1 MAKMKWRQKLHEAW
15 LTMTIK
21 RKIGV
26 FTGVVLFIIFLS
38 VMFAFWVVQT
48 TLNDFQGV
56 LEDNVSSGDYME
68 AIETESRCFADYI
81 KRPSDEARR
90 ELDAACERSAEVV
103 AKLPFSYTA
112 MSENRYA
119 KTWSIKNSYEHYK
132 IKRDAVLA
140 LDAESSDYIEKL
152 YEVYDMQTFLQEYAR
167 ELIRYTIEDENVVYL
182 QRVPFLRRIPLI
194 ALVAGVILLC
204 MTVIMARLMYR
215 TIIVPIVNLV
225 NASKKIASND
235 FFVEDVTV
243 ENADEMNDLVN
254 AFNKMKYA
262 TGQYIMALEEKKN
275 MMDLLHREEVGRL
288 EVERHLEVT
297 KLELLKNQINPH
309 FLFNTLNVIGGMANI
324 EGAETSE
331 KMIKALSSLFRYN
344 LKTPALEV
352 TLAQEIRVIN
362 DYMYLQKMRFGDRI
376 NYSIECDVDVNKV
389 IVPIFSFQPLVEN
402 AIIHGLSPK
411 EEGGEV
417 VIRAWQEKNKV
428 VISVADTGVGMT
440 EEELCR
446 IREAFQ
452 SEDTSHIGI
461 GNIYKRIQRMYQDG
475 DFLISSKKDEGTIV
489 KLIIPQYER
498 EEQLS
503 CVEC

>member
-1 MAKMKWRQKLHEAW
+1 MTKMKWRQKLHESW

-21 RKIGV
+21 RKIGI

-68 AIETESRCFADYI
+68 AIEAESQYFADYI
-81 KRPSDEARR
+81 KRPSDEAKQD
-90 ELDAACERSAEVV
+90 LDAACAHSSKVIAG
-103 AKLPFSYTA
+103 LPFLYTA
-112 MSENRYA
+112 MSEDRYA
-119 KTWSIKNSYEHYK
+119 KTWSIRNCYEHYEA
-132 IKRDAVLA
+132 KRDDILT
-140 LDAESSDYIEKL
+140 LHTDSPNYIEKL
-152 YEVYDMQTFLQEYAR
+152 YEVYDMQAYLQEYAR
-167 ELIRYTIEDENVVYL
+167 ELIRYTIEDENIVYL
-182 QRVPFLRRIPLI
+182 QRVPFLRRIPII
-194 ALVAGVILLC
+194 ALVVGVILLYV
-204 MTVIMARLMYR
+204 TVVLARLMYK

-225 NASKKIASND
+225 NTSKRIASND
-235 FFVEDVTV
+235 FFVEDVIV

-324 EGAETSE
+324 EGAATSE

-352 TLAQEIRVIN
+352 TLAQEIRIIN

-376 NYSIECDVDVNKV
+376 NYTIECDVDMNKV

-417 VIRAWQEKNKV
+417 IIRAWQEEENV
-428 VISVADTGVGMT
+428 VFSVADTGVGMT
-440 EEELCR
+440 EEELST

-461 GNIYKRIQRMYQDG
+461 GNIYKRIQRMYQGG
-475 DFLISSKKDEGTIV
+475 DVLISSKKGEGTVV

-498 EEQLS
+498 EEQMPCAES
-503 CVEC
+503 

>member
-38 VMFAFWVVQT
+38 VMFSFWVVQT

-68 AIETESRCFADYI
+68 AIETESRCFTDYI
-81 KRPSDEARR
+81 KNPSDEARR
-90 ELDAACERSAEVV
+90 ELTAACERSAKVV
-103 AKLPFSYTA
+103 AWLPFLYTA
-112 MSENRYA
+112 MSEERYA
-119 KTWSIKNSYEHYK
+119 KTWSIRNCYEHYEV
-132 IKRDAVLA
+132 KRNQILSLSANHSEYV
-140 LDAESSDYIEKL
+140 KRL
-152 YEVYDMQTFLQEYAR
+152 YEVYDMQAFLQEYAR

-182 QRVPFLRRIPLI
+182 QRVPFLRRIPLM
-194 ALVAGVILLC
+194 ALAAGVILLC
-204 MTVIMARLMYR
+204 ATVVMARLMYR
-215 TIIVPIVNLV
+215 AIIVPIVQLV
-225 NASKKIASND
+225 NASKRVASND
-235 FFVEDVTV
+235 FFVEDVIV

-275 MMDLLHREEVGRL
+275 VMDLLHREEVGRL
-288 EVERHLEVT
+288 EVERHLEIT

-324 EGAETSE
+324 EGAETTE

-362 DYMYLQKMRFGDRI
+362 DYMYLQKMRFGNRI
-376 NYSIECDVDVNKV
+376 NYSIECDVDMNKV

-417 VIRAWQEKNKV
+417 VIRAWQENSNV
-428 VISVADTGVGMT
+428 VFSVADTGVGMT
-440 EEELCR
+440 EEELDR
-446 IREAFQ
+446 IRAVFQ

-461 GNIYKRIQRMYQDG
+461 GNIYKRIQRMYQG
-475 DFLISSKKDEGTIV
+475 GEVQISSRKGEGTIV
-489 KLIIPQYER
+489 KLVIPQHES
-498 EEQLS
+498 EE
-503 CVEC
+503 

>member
-1 MAKMKWRQKLHEAW
+1 MAKMKWRQKLHERW

-38 VMFAFWVVQT
+38 VMFSFWVVQT

-68 AIETESRCFADYI
+68 AIETESQCFADYI
-81 KRPSDEARR
+81 KNPGDETRN
-90 ELDAACERSAEVV
+90 ELDAACERSAEVI
-103 AKLPFSYTA
+103 AELPFLYTA
-112 MSENRYA
+112 MSEERYA
-119 KTWSIKNSYEHYK
+119 KTWSIRNCYEHYEA
-132 IKRDAVLA
+132 KRDQVLGMH
-140 LDAESSDYIEKL
+140 AESSDYIKKL
-152 YEVYDMQTFLQEYAR
+152 YEVYDMQAFLQEYAR
-167 ELIRYTIEDENVVYL
+167 ELIRYTIEDENIVYL

-194 ALVAGVILLC
+194 ALIAGVILLF
-204 MTVIMARLMYR
+204 VIVLMARLMYR

-225 NASKKIASND
+225 NASKRIASND
-235 FFVEDVTV
+235 FFAEDVVV

-309 FLFNTLNVIGGMANI
+309 FLFNTLNVIGGMANL
-324 EGAETSE
+324 EEAETTE

-376 NYSIECDVDVNKV
+376 NYSIECDVDMNKV

-417 VIRAWQEKNKV
+417 TIKAWQEQDNV
-428 VISVADTGVGMT
+428 VFSVSDTGIGMT
-440 EEELCR
+440 EEELEK
-446 IREAFQ
+446 IRETFQ
-452 SEDTSHIGI
+452 SDDTSHIGI
-461 GNIYKRIQRMYQDG
+461 GNIYKRIQRMYQG
-475 DFLISSKKDEGTIV
+475 GEVLISSRKGEGTIV
-489 KLIIPQYER
+489 KLVIPQHER
-498 EEQLS
+498 EE
-503 CVEC
+503 

>member
-1 MAKMKWRQKLHEAW
+1 MAKMKWRQKLHESW

-81 KRPSDEARR
+81 KHPDDEMRR
-90 ELDAACERSAEVV
+90 ELDIACERSAQVV
-103 AKLPFSYTA
+103 HKLPFLYTA
-112 MSENRYA
+112 MSEDRYA
-119 KTWSIKNSYEHYK
+119 KTWSIRNCYEHYEE
-132 IKRDAVLA
+132 KRDHVLL
-140 LDAESSDYIEKL
+140 LDPEDPVYVEKL
-152 YEVYDMQTFLQEYAR
+152 YEVYDMQSFLQEYAR

-182 QRVPFLRRIPLI
+182 QRVPFLRRIPI
-194 ALVAGVILLC
+194 VALVVGVLLLYL
-204 MTVIMARLMYR
+204 TIVMARLMYK

-225 NASKKIASND
+225 NTSKRIASND
-235 FFVEDVTV
+235 FFVEDVVV

-275 MMDLLHREEVGRL
+275 MMDLLHQEEVGRL

-376 NYSIECDVDVNKV
+376 SYDIECDVDMNEV

-417 VIRAWQEKNKV
+417 VIKAWQEENNV
-428 VISVADTGVGMT
+428 VFSVADTGVGMT
-440 EEELCR
+440 EEELIK
-446 IREAFQ
+446 IREDFNN
-452 SEDTSHIGI
+452 EDTSHIGI
-461 GNIYKRIQRMYQDG
+461 GNIYKRIQRMYQGG
-475 DFLISSKKDEGTIV
+475 DVLISSKKGEGTVV
-489 KLIIPQYER
+489 KLIIPQKKER
-498 EEQLS
+498 NG
-503 CVEC
+503 CHV